1 MRLTLGILCVILMT
15 GCSSNPKLIDVI
27 RGANAVKTIANV
39 TPAGVEENMVTII
52 KDCIDPVRGGCK

>member
-1 MRLTLGILCVILMT
+1 MVLT

-39 TPAGVEENMVTII
+39 TPAGVEENVVTII